1 MRRCVA
7 CASGD
12 RHLSFELMLLF
23 VFDWLVLLFESVRRN
38 GICGL
43 SVVRVKISTIPHG
56 ENEFSTA
63 SNNGKMARI
72 LLSMYWCWQ
81 AYHQHLEC
89 ILKGRHP
96 SCHYILY
103 GHTQLILLIDM

>member
-43 SVVRVKISTIPHG
+43 SVVRVKISTKNKVNMRDYDPWYIPYG
-56 ENEFSTA
+56 YE
-63 SNNGKMARI
+63 MDDWVVC
-72 LLSMYWCWQ
+72 LLKS
-81 AYHQHLEC
+81 
-89 ILKGRHP
+89 
-96 SCHYILY
+96 
-103 GHTQLILLIDM
+103 